1 MKPLQAM
8 AMGYLIIALY
18 ARQSGYDLLPDPVGW
33 VLVLVGVRGLP
44 DAAPR
49 RLLGSTAA
57 VALVVSLPL
66 WVPALRD
73 GLADEDASLAWAA
86 DLPGF
91 VFAGLLF
98 FHLAQAALRAG
109 DRTPAAVLRS
119 FLVLVV
125 VVATLPILVFGVGW
139 DDLGPTASGLGQLLQ
154 LGTVVTLFAL
164 SGRVWAGG
172 PPTPTMGDSAAGTT
186 NTS

>member
-73 GLADEDASLAWAA
+73 GLEDEDASLAWAA

-98 FHLAQAALRAG
+98 FH
-109 DRTPAAVLRS
+109 
-119 FLVLVV
+119 
-125 VVATLPILVFGVGW
+125 
-139 DDLGPTASGLGQLLQ
+139 
-154 LGTVVTLFAL
+154 
-164 SGRVWAGG
+164 
-172 PPTPTMGDSAAGTT
+172 
-186 NTS
+186 